1 MEEIWKDV
9 PEYEG
14 LYQVSNFGRVR
25 SLPKQW
31 ISGNGSINEHN
42 GKILKPSKISGG
54 YLATAFCKYQ
64 VRKNFT
70 VHQLVAMVFLG
81 HQPNGHKFVV
91 DHIND
96 NPADNRVDN
105 LQIVTTR
112 FNTCKTQGKYSSQY
126 KGVSW
131 CKNKNK
137 WRSEIYIN
145 KKSKFLGYFENEYD
159 AHLAYQN
166 ELQNLEQ

>member
-14 LYQVSNFGRVR
+14 LYQVSSFGRVR
-25 SLPKQW
+25 SLKF
-31 ISGNGSINEHN
+31 GRE
-42 GKILKPSKISGG
+42 KILKGSLTKQGYKIFGL
-54 YLATAFCKYQ
+54 YLDELRTYCA
-64 VRKNFT
+64 
-70 VHQLVAMVFLG
+70 HQLVAMAFLG

-96 NPADNRVDN
+96 NPLDNRVEN
-105 LQIVTTR
+105 LQIVTQR
-112 FNTCKTQGKYSSQY
+112 FNARKTQGKYSSQY

-131 CKNKNK
+131 SKQKNKYVAQI
-137 WRSEIYIN
+137 RIN
-145 KKSKFLGYFENEYD
+145 YNIKLLGFFEKEYD

-166 ELQNLEQ
+166 ALKNLEQ